1 MNKITFEKLNDGT
14 CVITVLGMNELK
26 QKFIRQEMVKPSIYD
41 ALKSKIELKK

>member
-26 QKFIRQEMVKPSIYD
+26 QKFIRQETVKPSVYE
-41 ALKSKIELKK
+41 ALKLKIESK